1 MGMAAEETVADD
13 EQMGVMIEQ
22 GMEKNTRGAE
32 AFQVLLGIAY
42 FTTIFTIL
50 GQNWNTF
57 MILWN
62 DTTLW
67 RI

>member
-1 MGMAAEETVADD
+1 MAAEETVADD

-22 GMEKNTRGAE
+22 GMEKNTRNAE